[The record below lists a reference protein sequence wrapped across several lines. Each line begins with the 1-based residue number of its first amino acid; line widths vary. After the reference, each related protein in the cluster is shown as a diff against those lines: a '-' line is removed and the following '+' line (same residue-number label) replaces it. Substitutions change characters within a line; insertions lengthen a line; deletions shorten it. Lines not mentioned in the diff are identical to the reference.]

1 MRITKQIKA
10 IADAH
15 IAAKASGKFDDIP
28 VATKEEAIFLLLA
41 GKTFSEVLRQ
51 VEVRY
56 CSIGSIL
63 SSNLLENTSDN
74 YRKGV
79 YNGFKT
85 LLQK

>member
-41 GKTFSEVLRQ
+41 GKTFSEALRQ

-56 CSIGSIL
+56 CSIGSIIISEL
-63 SSNLLENTSDN
+63 DYVSAN
-74 YRKGV
+74 YRNGV
-79 YNGFKT
+79 YKGFKA
-85 LLQK
+85 LLQ